1 MRYLVTILLIAA
13 AAVAGY
19 FSRELA
25 APKTFDVSL
34 PFPDLGYSPSTF
46 NLGCAV
52 ITEGSAFENRL
63 NGPSANA
70 HAGSGTEKLALT
82 LSDDGKLCPFSMPTM
97 LESVQPNQSRL
108 RSTPKRQAMS

>member
-1 MRYLVTILLIAA
+1 MRYLVMILLIAV

-25 APKTFDVSL
+25 APKIFDASV

-46 NLGCAV
+46 DLGCAV

-63 NGPSANA
+63 SGPTANA
-70 HAGSGTEKLALT
+70 HAGSGTEKLALK
-82 LSDDGKLCPFSMPTM
+82 LSDDGKTLSVLYAVM
-97 LESVQPNQSRL
+97 LESAQPNQSRL
-108 RSTPKRQAMS
+108 RSTP